1 MIIVIIAGKCQVSL
15 IGRGTGSS
23 LGKQKNRDQVSSTV
37 VEEDEGVVVGLAAAQ
52 EVIRSGICSTLLV
65 MATVRH
71 TMTNFSAHSRQTET
85 LHILLLP
92 EGIRGRKYH
101 RFEDRCTLIILQQED
116 INIYIVSRKRYG

>member
-1 MIIVIIAGKCQVSL
+1 MSL

-23 LGKQKNRDQVSSTV
+23 QGKQKNRNQVSSTV

-52 EVIRSGICSTLLV
+52 EVIRSGIRSALLV

-92 EGIRGRKYH
+92 EGIRGEEISS
-101 RFEDRCTLIILQQED
+101 F
-116 INIYIVSRKRYG
+116 

>member
-37 VEEDEGVVVGLAAAQ
+37 VEEEDEGVVVGLAAAQ
-52 EVIRSGICSTLLV
+52 EVIRSGIRSALLV

-92 EGIRGRKYH
+92 EGIRGEEISS
-101 RFEDRCTLIILQQED
+101 F
-116 INIYIVSRKRYG
+116 